1 MAIPAP
7 TIDQPGPLI
16 QWPQYEKQN
25 SLASAS
31 SSSSSTIPSSAFV
44 ASELE
49 PPTENIV
56 KCQVPST
63 SVGSSSHQRMSTSDD
78 IKCKHTIQTSPI
90 STPNTNDTRQID
102 EPSNGIR
109 SFKVVFSKMR
119 SRVLSITKSYNL
131 STSDLDKP
139 NSKQGQK
146 CLHTVSLQTEQLP
159 PPFNREKSRTSGFRR
174 SWLFDK
180 KTMPV
185 LPLESLPKERPST
198 SSLFFGLPVE
208 LQLEIVTKLIYSD
221 IVALRKS
228 SRAFNNL
235 IVANE
240 HEIARRQIE
249 TFIEKR
255 YTVLYPPNSPTK
267 PSFAYL
273 SKLATK
279 SIAASELSRALVS
292 QLYDEFQDKY
302 FESHSVDAKPLIL
315 RYMSERLRFSIMIIQ
330 HFLEQFA
337 ERKLRHDRHNGYASR
352 ADDIQLQEAIMEKYY
367 TTEQLVEASDFY
379 RLTLYLLWQNV
390 AISGSHDRVKRIWAI
405 MTDSMPAVQDLTKFM
420 VVGGVPEI
428 RNIYRKPKPS
438 ARRKAMAR
446 YSMWYKNEQARN
458 KLGATRLPRVYQPP
472 ENIKRYA
479 KLAISP
485 NIFHLWIHPSQNV
498 LFRNDV
504 IEGLNQFRC
513 VDDIVGLLL
522 DGWEEWAY
530 GPSDGDLEGDSDVDD
545 EDEISVTP
553 ASIPTLQSSG

>member
-1 MAIPAP
+1 MAIPAT

-16 QWPQYEKQN
+16 QWPQYEKRN
-25 SLASAS
+25 PLASAS
-31 SSSSSTIPSSAFV
+31 STTPSSAFV

-56 KCQVPST
+56 KCQVPSS
-63 SVGSSSHQRMSTSDD
+63 SVGSSLPSMSTSDD
-78 IKCKHTIQTSPI
+78 IKCKRTVQTSPI
-90 STPNTNDTRQID
+90 PTPNIHDTRQMD
-102 EPSNGIR
+102 EPNKNIR
-109 SFKVVFSKMR
+109 SIKGVFSKMT
-119 SRVLSITKSYNL
+119 SKVLSITKSYTF
-131 STSDLDKP
+131 SASDLDKS
-139 NSKQGQK
+139 NSKDGQK
-146 CLHTVSLQTEQLP
+146 YLSSVSAQPGQSVP
-159 PPFNREKSRTSGFRR
+159 QCNRGKTRTPGLRR

-180 KTMPV
+180 KMMPV
-185 LPLESLPKERPST
+185 LPLENLPKARPST
-198 SSLFFGLPVE
+198 AALFFRLPVE

-221 IVALRKS
+221 IICLRKT
-228 SRAFNNL
+228 SRAFNSL
-235 IVANE
+235 IVTNE

-249 TFIEKR
+249 NFIEKR
-255 YTVLYPPNSPTK
+255 YVILYPPNSPTK

-279 SIAASELSRALVS
+279 SIVASELSRALVS
-292 QLYDEFQDKY
+292 QLYEEFQDKY
-302 FESHSVDAKPLIL
+302 FESHASEAKPLIL

-390 AISGSHDRVKRIWAI
+390 AISGGHDRVKRIWAI

-428 RNIYRKPKPS
+428 RNIYRKPKSS

-446 YSMWYKNEQARN
+446 YSTCYKNEQARN
-458 KLGATRLPRVYQPP
+458 KLGATRLPRVYRPP

-485 NIFHLWIHPSQNV
+485 NIFHLWIHPAQNV

-513 VDDIVGLLL
+513 IDDIVGLLL

-530 GPSDGDLEGDSDVDD
+530 GAAPNGDFEGDSDVEDED

-553 ASIPTLQSSG
+553 APTPTFQGST